1 MSICFLG
8 PCRDSTIYPSTGC
21 SHCFIS
27 NWIALYCKFNSPI
40 TKFPDSLFSLCPK
53 VKGEAGRLYFLT
65 LNNASISEINV
76 DSLKK
81 FPRALSFSF
90 ENNPIKKVDGI
101 SMGRNFD
108 YVEEILLGGGESL
121 ALDVAEG
128 SLDGM
133 FKLRFLDLKRTEII
147 W

>member
-1 MSICFLG
+1 M
-8 PCRDSTIYPSTGC
+8 
-21 SHCFIS
+21 
-27 NWIALYCKFNSPI
+27 
-40 TKFPDSLFSLCPK
+40 
-53 VKGEAGRLYFLT
+53 
-65 LNNASISEINV
+65 

>member
-1 MSICFLG
+1 
-8 PCRDSTIYPSTGC
+8 
-21 SHCFIS
+21 
-27 NWIALYCKFNSPI
+27 
-40 TKFPDSLFSLCPK
+40 
-53 VKGEAGRLYFLT
+53 
-65 LNNASISEINV
+65 
-76 DSLKK
+76 
-81 FPRALSFSF
+81 
-90 ENNPIKKVDGI
+90 
-101 SMGRNFD
+101 MGRNFD